1 MWVILWNFHRGKNNP
16 CLQNMCLSN
25 NSFTKTLKILFN
37 IPKILITWLEKKI
50 QHTLEQITGH
60 LKCLNLNWNTFFKIL
75 FLYTKVWSHCSSTW
89 IPTVEILNIIL
100 FKILSNYFKELM
112 LYHVFEFRKLHIQ
125 RNLWSTVWKKTFFSY
140 IAFMSHSYRLSFSQK
155 EIKLKCH
162 FHSFLLKFGRKLKQ
176 NQLCF
181 CCELHSL

>member
-1 MWVILWNFHRGKNNP
+1 MSKLE
-16 CLQNMCLSN
+16 
-25 NSFTKTLKILFN
+25 LKHIF
-37 IPKILITWLEKKI
+37 KKFFI
-50 QHTLEQITGH
+50 FVHKS
-60 LKCLNLNWNTFFKIL
+60 LKSL
-75 FLYTKVWSHCSSTW
+75 FLYLIFNCR
-89 IPTVEILNIIL
+89 NIKHYTLQNLKQL
-100 FKILSNYFKELM
+100 FLKLT

-125 RNLWSTVWKKTFFSY
+125 SNLWSTVWKRTFFSY

-162 FHSFLLKFGRKLKQ
+162 FHSFLLKFGMKLKQ